1 MVRWRINWFKT
12 LESFLTD
19 CVGGSNDRFTNTKC
33 DTKHYKTNYNNNNN
47 GSLGDLSQH
56 LQTSAQLQQKQE
68 DFKLPA
74 CTLNALNV
82 ENELAAAAEINTTT
96 TIEDNQNLSF
106 TRWWFMLMQQ
116 TINYNYSNILQ
127 RTNAATATTTTS
139 LPTAFLDEL
148 LGNVANIFS
157 SE

>member
-1 MVRWRINWFKT
+1 M
-12 LESFLTD
+12 
-19 CVGGSNDRFTNTKC
+19 
-33 DTKHYKTNYNNNNN
+33 
-47 GSLGDLSQH
+47 
-56 LQTSAQLQQKQE
+56 QTSTQLQQIQNEQQQKQQ
-68 DFKLPA
+68 DLKAQAF
-74 CTLNALNV
+74 TRNALNAKS
-82 ENELAAAAEINTTT
+82 EATAEETNTT
-96 TIEDNQNLSF
+96 IVDNQTLSF

-127 RTNAATATTTTS
+127 RTNVATTTTATS

>member
-1 MVRWRINWFKT
+1 MQ
-12 LESFLTD
+12 
-19 CVGGSNDRFTNTKC
+19 
-33 DTKHYKTNYNNNNN
+33 
-47 GSLGDLSQH
+47 QH
-56 LQTSAQLQQKQE
+56 LQTSTQLQQKQQY
-68 DFKLPA
+68 FQLQVSRR
-74 CTLNALNV
+74 NALNA
-82 ENELAAAAEINTTT
+82 ESELAAEETNTTTT

-127 RTNAATATTTTS
+127 RTNAATAAATATS
-139 LPTAFLDEL
+139 LPAAFLDEL